1 MVKVTTPL
9 LIELF
14 QRTYKYLLKEEPL
27 TPRNDRKL
35 KDIYLY
41 RKRCNA
47 IFELIK
53 NNAESDGFK
62 TLSSYIR
69 KKILDDNKIYE
80 RLINEIFSKLDKK

>member
-1 MVKVTTPL
+1 MALTHDIRIKVTKN
-9 LIELF
+9 
-14 QRTYKYLLKEEPL
+14 Q
-27 TPRNDRKL
+27 
-35 KDIYLY
+35 
-41 RKRCNA
+41 
-47 IFELIK
+47 FELIK